1 MSYLSYIMPKLAWFI
16 PLCILL
22 FVGYVVYKNRQR
34 DAQDAYIKEHGVSLE
49 AEISDVVYDKIQRI
63 NNYFVVVATV
73 KYNYNG
79 KNITSKRGLSFLVTD
94 KEKIKPGKII
104 KIRISRDM
112 PERFYYEEYQNY

>member
-16 PLCILL
+16 PLCILI

-73 KYNYNG
+73 KYTYG
-79 KNITSKRGLSFLVTD
+79 KQAIISKRGFSFLVTD
-94 KEKIKPGKII
+94 KGKIEPGKII
-104 KIRISRDM
+104 KIRVNSDM
-112 PERFYYEEYQNY
+112 PEQFYYEDYQNY